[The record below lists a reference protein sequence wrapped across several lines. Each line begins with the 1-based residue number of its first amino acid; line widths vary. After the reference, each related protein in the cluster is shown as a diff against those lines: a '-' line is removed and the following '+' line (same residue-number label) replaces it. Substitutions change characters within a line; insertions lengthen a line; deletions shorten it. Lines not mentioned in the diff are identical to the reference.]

1 MLNKIGPCSNKNHC
15 VEVARQSEF
24 KVEGF
29 IRLRRGRIY
38 LTNRSLESKDIS
50 FFLLCEARKYFGENV
65 SLWRQ
70 RFRLYFQVIAFR
82 YKPRRFVRVL
92 INNRGETARRNLEL

>member
-1 MLNKIGPCSNKNHC
+1 MLNKIGPCSGPSNKNHC

-29 IRLRRGRIY
+29 IRLRRGGIY

-50 FFLLCEARKYFGENV
+50 FFLPSTLTFG
-65 SLWRQ
+65 SLTT
-70 RFRLYFQVIAFR
+70 L
-82 YKPRRFVRVL
+82 
-92 INNRGETARRNLEL
+92 